1 MTNEQK
7 TKPIQ
12 TILLLIP
19 TIVLSWIFVHVFA
32 ILGIFLAVAYPI
44 WWLIFPR
51 LTPCIFCRTTPLGEK
66 CRACHEIVT
75 VERRYPTSFASI
87 TRNFLMILLISG
99 VSVLTVYGE
108 TFVLNKLG
116 IQLEEASVEFIIPD
130 KQQYKIGEIFPIDL
144 NINSNGVNI
153 NAVQTDIAFNPDK
166 VEIVKLSLEESFAQI
181 FIQKE
186 INNDDGYLRVTG
198 GLPSPGYK
206 GDNGHFATV
215 YFQSKEAGIFEIQF
229 LPSSLVLEND
239 GNGTNVLKSY
249 PKTSY
254 LIKPEYVT
262 ETEKE
267 LQSTILSLNGN
278 GVLGVDSKNN
288 QMLFFD
294 TTENTENIMGV
305 EDVGDLDNST
315 TTEET
320 EHKKTCWEILLM
332 IDQWIV
338 GLFTKLFKLF

>member
-1 MTNEQK
+1 MTNLSK

-12 TILLLIP
+12 TLLLLIP

-32 ILGIFLAVAYPI
+32 VLGIFLAVAYPI
-44 WWLIFPR
+44 WWLIFPK
-51 LTPCIFCRTTPLGEK
+51 LTPCIFCRTTPIGEK
-66 CRACHEIVT
+66 CRACHDVVT
-75 VERRYPTSFASI
+75 IDKRYPTNFASI
-87 TRNFLMILLISG
+87 ARNFLLIMLISG
-99 VSVLTVYGE
+99 ISVLTVYGE
-108 TFVLNKLG
+108 TLVLNKLG
-116 IQLEEASVEFIIPD
+116 IRLNDASVEFIIPD
-130 KQQYKIGEIFPIDL
+130 KQQYKIGEIFPIEL

-153 NAVQTDIAFNPDK
+153 NAVQTDIAFNPNK
-166 VEIVKLSLEESFAQI
+166 VEVVKLSLEESFAQI

-254 LIKPEYVT
+254 LIKPEYVS

-278 GVLGVDSKNN
+278 NVLGVDSTNN

-294 TTENTENIMGV
+294 TKDNSENIMGV
-305 EDVGDLDNST
+305 EDINSSASKV
-315 TTEET
+315 EAQP
-320 EHKKTCWEILLM
+320 KKTFWEILLT
-332 IDQWIV
+332 IDRWIV
-338 GLFTKLFKLF
+338 ELFTKLFKLL

>member
-1 MTNEQK
+1 MTNRER

-32 ILGIFLAVAYPI
+32 VLGVFLAVAYPI
-44 WWLIFPR
+44 WWLIFPKA
-51 LTPCIFCRTTPLGEK
+51 TPCIFCRTTPLGEK
-66 CRACHEIVT
+66 CPACHEEVT
-75 VERRYPTSFASI
+75 IDRRSPTNFMSV
-87 TRNFLMILLISG
+87 TRNFLIIMLISG
-99 VSVLTVYGE
+99 ISVLAVYGE
-108 TFVLNKLG
+108 TLALGKLG
-116 IQLEEASVEFIIPD
+116 IQLEEAKVEFIIQD

-144 NINSNGVNI
+144 NINSNGVSI

-166 VEIVKLSLEESFAQI
+166 IEIVKLSLEESFAQI

-186 INNDDGYLRVTG
+186 INNEDGYLRVTG
-198 GLPSPGYK
+198 GLPSPGFK

-215 YFQSKEAGIFEIQF
+215 YFKSKEAGLFDIQF

-239 GNGTNVLKSY
+239 GNGTNVLKTY

-267 LQSTILSLNGN
+267 LQSTILSLNN
-278 GVLGVDSKNN
+278 GVLGVDSTNK

-294 TTENTENIMGV
+294 TSGDTENVMGI
-305 EDVGDLDNST
+305 EDPDTKVSVP
-315 TTEET
+315 EPQ
-320 EHKKTCWEILLM
+320 HKKTVFEILLA
-332 IDQWIV
+332 IDKWIISII
-338 GLFTKLFKLF
+338 TKIFSII